1 MDRLVGSKYF
11 TKIDLFSG
19 YHQIRIK
26 EEDIPKT
33 AFRTRYGHFE
43 YVVMPFG
50 LTNAPAI
57 FMTLMNN
64 VFYEFLDKFV
74 VIYLNDI
81 LVYSKSKR
89 DHITHLRQVLKTLR
103 QHKLYAKM
111 SKCEIMKQ

>member
-50 LTNAPAI
+50 LTNASAT

-64 VFYEFLDKFV
+64 VFHEFLDKFV
-74 VIYLNDI
+74 VIYLDDI
-81 LVYSKSKR
+81 LVYSKFKG
-89 DHITHLRQVLKTLR
+89 DHITHL
-103 QHKLYAKM
+103 
-111 SKCEIMKQ
+111 